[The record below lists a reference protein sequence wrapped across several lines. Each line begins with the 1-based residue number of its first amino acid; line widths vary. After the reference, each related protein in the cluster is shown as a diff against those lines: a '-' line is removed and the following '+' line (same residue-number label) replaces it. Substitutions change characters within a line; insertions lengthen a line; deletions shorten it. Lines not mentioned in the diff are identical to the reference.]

1 MSASEH
7 SRRCLRAPHLFCFSS
22 SVVLRV
28 EFGRTPCRVRFAS
41 ASKSV
46 VLRIEIGSNSC
57 RVRSTFGSSVRE
69 CATPTSPGVCRHR
82 EHEDAATHAIEH
94 RPRRMRAAAE
104 PARNGAARLIRPQP
118 REPPHRGPPH
128 PGHSPCLRCTDTTIS
143 TQNRTDLE
151 PEVNRSQCGN
161 GPISARVSTDLD
173 GGGARRGC
181 AGLHRVASCTL
192 LARSPQGLGGMRA
205 DGRTVEAWL
214 L

>member
-1 MSASEH
+1 MGAGPWS
-7 SRRCLRAPHLFCFSS
+7 LLTVLF
-22 SVVLRV
+22 RV
-28 EFGRTPCRVRFAS
+28 IPRFPPT
-41 ASKSV
+41 
-46 VLRIEIGSNSC
+46 R
-57 RVRSTFGSSVRE
+57 SVRE